1 MKIPIHFL
9 SILCALVVPLGAAE
23 FAPSQVPASAN
34 WLAHADFDAL
44 RGSET
49 GREVF
54 AQIQAGHA
62 GKLAE
67 LERMFGLDPLK
78 DVAGVTMFGDGTAG
92 HAVALIN
99 GAFDRAHL
107 EDVFHGAANY
117 LPASHAGFIIHSW
130 DDKGLRQHAAFGSNT
145 LLVFSRQEAALREA
159 LDVLAA
165 NAPVAGDPFFATTVG
180 KPLVLARAN
189 MGKIARPKGGANA
202 KMLDLISV
210 MQISA
215 SEENG
220 RFALRMAATTPTVED
235 AERLR
240 LLANGMVVLAQTAN
254 PKFEGINLIS
264 EMTSIENPPSVAA
277 TLSMPLADWLVLFNK
292 TMAPPQR

>member
-1 MKIPIHFL
+1 MKITIFCL
-9 SILCALVVPLGAAE
+9 SLVSSLVVPLAAAE
-23 FAPSQVPASAN
+23 FVPSQVPASAN

-49 GREVF
+49 GKAVF
-54 AQIQAGHA
+54 TEIQTKHA
-62 GKLAE
+62 TKLGE
-67 LERMFGLDPLK
+67 LERMFGLQPLK
-78 DVAGVTMFGDGTAG
+78 DVSGVTLFGDGEAG
-92 HAVALIN
+92 HSVALID

-107 EDVFHGAANY
+107 EDVFRGAANY
-117 LPASHAGFIIHSW
+117 LPASHAGFSIHSW
-130 DDKGLRQHAAFGSNT
+130 DDKGVRQHAAFGSNT
-145 LLVFSRQEAALREA
+145 LLVFSRQEGALREA

-165 NAPVAGDPFFATTVG
+165 NAPVQLDPFFATTVG

-202 KMLDLISV
+202 KMLDLVSV
-210 MQISA
+210 MQIAA

-235 AERLR
+235 ADRLR

-254 PKFEGINLIS
+254 PKFQGINLTS

-277 TLSMPLADWLVLFNK
+277 TFSMPLADWIVLLNK
-292 TMAPPQR
+292 AMGPER